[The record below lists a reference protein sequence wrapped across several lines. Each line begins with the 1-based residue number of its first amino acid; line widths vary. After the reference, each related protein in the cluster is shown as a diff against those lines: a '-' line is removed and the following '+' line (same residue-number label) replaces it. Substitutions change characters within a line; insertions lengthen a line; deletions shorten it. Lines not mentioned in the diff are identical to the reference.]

1 MNIRTAIGLSAVAAF
16 GMATAAAT
24 ASAASPQAACDRL
37 CLEAIGDQYRA
48 AYLAHDPAQAPISR
62 RVRFVENNVE
72 MPFPDAT
79 WDTVTREVGT
89 PLTLSDPVN
98 GQVGIYTAIM
108 QNDTPGFLSIR
119 LKVEGG
125 LITEIE
131 HIISTRRNLSAPPTP
146 IGDVE
151 TFRHSPHLAEGVPAA
166 KCRPRAELVRLA
178 DGYFETLENN
188 DGTIRG
194 TRFSPTATRHEN
206 GMAFAEIEKG
216 FLSGRYLF
224 NERVRDRDHFLVD
237 EYRCIVMAHGFI
249 DHKGVLDT
257 YTLTDGTPARS
268 VFREPHSWA
277 FLEMFK
283 IEDGMITGVEASFIG
298 APYNMRSPYT
308 LNPDPIR
315 SRQAKIEARAAVA
328 ERARSAGN

>member
-1 MNIRTAIGLSAVAAF
+1 MHRISIALAALALALLP
-16 GMATAAAT
+16 GAATAAGEG
-24 ASAASPQAACDRL
+24 CDRT
-37 CLEAIGDQYRA
+37 CLEGIGAQYRA
-48 AYLAHDPAQAPISR
+48 AFIAHDPAIAPISR

-79 WDTVTREVGT
+79 WDTVTHELGK
-89 PLTLSDPVN
+89 PLTLSDPVT

-108 QNDTPGFLSIR
+108 QNDTPGFLAIR

-146 IGDVE
+146 IGDPATYVRAPE
-151 TFRHSPHLAEGVPAA
+151 LDRPVPPAR
-166 KCRPRAELVRLA
+166 CRPRGELVRLA

-224 NERVRDRDHFLVD
+224 NERVRDRDLFLVD
-237 EYRCIVMAHGFI
+237 EYRCNVMARGFI
-249 DHKGVLDT
+249 DHKGVLDR
-257 YTLTDGTPARS
+257 YSLTDGTPARS
-268 VFREPHSWA
+268 VFREPQTWA
-277 FLEMFK
+277 LLEMFK
-283 IEDGMITGVEASFIG
+283 IEDAIITGVEATFVA

-315 SRQAKIEARAAVA
+315 NRQAKIEAREATARRAAA
-328 ERARSAGN
+328 LRGQ

>member
-1 MNIRTAIGLSAVAAF
+1 MNQTKLAL
-16 GMATAAAT
+16 AAA
-24 ASAASPQAACDRL
+24 AMAISGGADAQPEGCDRI

-48 AYLAHDPAQAPISR
+48 AFIAHDPAKAPISH

-72 MPFPDAT
+72 MHFPDGT
-79 WDTVTREVGT
+79 WDTVTKEMGT

-108 QNDTPGFLSIR
+108 QNDTPGYLAIR
-119 LKVEGG
+119 LKVEGEI
-125 LITEIE
+125 ITEIE
-131 HIISTRRNLSAPPTP
+131 HVISTKRNLSAPPTP
-146 IGDVE
+146 FADPN
-151 TFRHSPHLAEGVPAA
+151 TFVRSPHLDKSVPKG
-166 KCRPRAELVRLA
+166 KCSSRAEMVRLA

-206 GMAFAEIEKG
+206 GMVFPEIEKG

-237 EYRCIVMAHGFI
+237 EYRCIVMARGFI
-249 DHKGVLDT
+249 DHKGILDE
-257 YTLTDGTPARS
+257 YKLTDGTPARS
-268 VFREPHSWA
+268 IFREPHSWA
-277 FLEMFK
+277 LLEMFK
-283 IEDGMITGVEASFIG
+283 LEDGMITGVEATFVG

-315 SRQAKIEARAAVA
+315 NRHAKIEAREATARRATKMA
-328 ERARSAGN
+328 E

>member
-1 MNIRTAIGLSAVAAF
+1 MDRTRIALGALALAVSP
-16 GMATAAAT
+16 
-24 ASAASPQAACDRL
+24 ASADAAGGSCDRL
-37 CLEAIGDQYRA
+37 CLEAIGAQYRA
-48 AYLAHDPAQAPISR
+48 AFLAHDPALAPISR

-79 WDTVTREVGT
+79 WDTVTQELGT

-108 QNDTPGFLSIR
+108 QNDTPGFLAVR

-146 IGDVE
+146 IGDAA
-151 TFRHSPHLAEGVPAA
+151 TFVRDANLDRAVPPAR
-166 KCRPRAELVRLA
+166 CRPRAEMVRLA

-206 GMAFAEIEKG
+206 GMAFPEIEKG

-224 NERVRDRDHFLVD
+224 NDRVRDRDFFLVD
-237 EYRCIVMAHGFI
+237 EHRCIVMARGFI
-249 DHKGVLDT
+249 DHKGVLDQ
-257 YTLTDGTPARS
+257 YTLTDGTPARAT
-268 VFREPHSWA
+268 FREPQTWA
-277 FLEMFK
+277 LLEMFK
-283 IEDGMITGVEASFIG
+283 LEDGMITGVEATFVG

-315 SRQAKIEARAAVA
+315 SRQAKIEARAATA
-328 ERARSAGN
+328 RRAASRNGQ

>member
-1 MNIRTAIGLSAVAAF
+1 MNQTKLALAAAAMAISGGAVAQPK
-16 GMATAAAT
+16 
-24 ASAASPQAACDRL
+24 SCDRV

-48 AYLAHDPAQAPISR
+48 AFIAHDPAKAPISH

-72 MPFPDAT
+72 MPFPDGT
-79 WDTVTREVGT
+79 WDTVTKEMGT

-108 QNDTPGFLSIR
+108 QNDTPGYLAIR
-119 LKVEGG
+119 LKVEGEI
-125 LITEIE
+125 ITEIE
-131 HIISTRRNLSAPPTP
+131 HIISTKRNLSAPPTP
-146 IGDVE
+146 IADIE
-151 TFRHSPHLAEGVPAA
+151 TFVRPANLNQPVPKA
-166 KCRPRAELVRLA
+166 KCRSRAEMVRLA

-194 TRFSPTATRHEN
+194 TRFSPDATRHEN
-206 GMAFAEIEKG
+206 GMKFPEIEKG

-237 EYRCIVMAHGFI
+237 EYRCIVMARGFI
-249 DHKGVLDT
+249 DHKGILDE
-257 YTLTDGTPARS
+257 YKLTDGTPARS
-268 VFREPHSWA
+268 IFREPHSWA
-277 FLEMFK
+277 LLEMFK
-283 IEDGMITGVEASFIG
+283 LEDGMITGVEAVFVG

-315 SRQAKIEARAAVA
+315 NRHAKIEAREATARRAAKMA
-328 ERARSAGN
+328 E